1 MAVTNVNLTTASI
14 DVDKFNG
21 TLSAKESGAL
31 SAYNSDMKKLIRK
44 VKKLSDYNDETYYI
58 MLVERSDDQT
68 LGGFMPVNSNFGFV
82 FAKANSGKE
91 QLNRTIAHELAHG
104 AFRLWHTFSSENIY
118 VAQQGSTQNL
128 MDYNGTNSEL
138 YKYQWDY
145 IHNPQQ
151 GIVRWM
157 VDDEESAVIKNEKVT
172 GVWKTVNPPRMYDAK
187 PKLTYNKIFIPDDEY
202 IRRTHTLIQ
211 LVDGSKFLVS
221 PLETSEVGYTY
232 QIQLPEIDEWSTV
245 YLDWFESDCL
255 SCELEFIGN
264 ELTKKA
270 GKVSKVVSRYV
281 LPIEDIYILIEGENF
296 DGEEASRVAAGGFIL
311 LEAVQVGKV
320 YKLVKGFK
328 AVGRGVAATSQL
340 RNKALKMTIK
350 DISKETA
357 LDMSAQ
363 FVVNL
368 MKLSIEHQEYTDDD
382 LLIAAMEQIDVK
394 ASVLTGSI
402 SAMSFVNREEAVM
415 SCALEFFKSIE
426 NSKSIDAK
434 ALKDGAKSC
443 LIEAGIT
450 MAFKYGAKTKFMQG
464 FFNQLDDEAKQ
475 HILLS
480 RFKNFTGENCYKV
493 FESYLKKIL
502 IPSDYEK

>member
-1 MAVTNVNLTTASI
+1 
-14 DVDKFNG
+14 
-21 TLSAKESGAL
+21 
-31 SAYNSDMKKLIRK
+31 
-44 VKKLSDYNDETYYI
+44 
-58 MLVERSDDQT
+58 
-68 LGGFMPVNSNFGFV
+68 
-82 FAKANSGKE
+82 
-91 QLNRTIAHELAHG
+91 
-104 AFRLWHTFSSENIY
+104 
-118 VAQQGSTQNL
+118 

-145 IHNPQQ
+145 IHNPQE
-151 GIVRWM
+151 GVVRWM

-270 GKVSKVVSRYV
+270 GKVGKVVSRYV

-320 YKLVKGFK
+320 YKLVKGAK
-328 AVGRGVAATSQL
+328 ILTKGGLKPTSKIVMHLGKEITKESVINMSCQL
-340 RNKALKMTIK
+340 
-350 DISKETA
+350 
-357 LDMSAQ
+357 
-363 FVVNL
+363 VVNL
-368 MKLSIEHQEYTDDD
+368 MKDCIEHPEYTDEE
-382 LLIAAMEQIDVK
+382 LFLSAFSQIEVGNTILGSTISTITFEPKEQAAYVCAQKFFEAFEKEKRVDMEAINK
-394 ASVLTGSI
+394 G
-402 SAMSFVNREEAVM
+402 
-415 SCALEFFKSIE
+415 FF
-426 NSKSIDAK
+426 D
-434 ALKDGAKSC
+434 C
-443 LIEAGIT
+443 VIEAGLT
-450 MAFKYGAKTKFMQG
+450 MVFKYGAETDYMKGLFKQ
-464 FFNQLDDEAKQ
+464 FNGEVKRNV
-475 HILLS
+475 LS
-480 RFKNFTGENCYKV
+480 RFKGLTGENCYKL
-493 FESYLKKIL
+493 FEQLLKQTL
-502 IPSDYEK
+502 QQ

>member
-1 MAVTNVNLTTASI
+1 MTT
-14 DVDKFNG
+14 
-21 TLSAKESGAL
+21 T
-31 SAYNSDMKKLIRK
+31 
-44 VKKLSDYNDETYYI
+44 
-58 MLVERSDDQT
+58 
-68 LGGFMPVNSNFGFV
+68 
-82 FAKANSGKE
+82 
-91 QLNRTIAHELAHG
+91 RTHIAHG
-104 AFRLWHTFSSENIY
+104 AFRLWHTFSSENLY
-118 VAQQGSTQNL
+118 TAQQGTTRNL

-145 IHNPQQ
+145 IHNPQE
-151 GIVRWM
+151 GVVRWM

-270 GKVSKVVSRYV
+270 GKVGKVVSRYV

-320 YKLVKGFK
+320 YKLVKGAK
-328 AVGRGVAATSQL
+328 ILTKGGLKPTSKIVMHLGKEITKESVINMSCQL
-340 RNKALKMTIK
+340 
-350 DISKETA
+350 
-357 LDMSAQ
+357 
-363 FVVNL
+363 VVNL
-368 MKLSIEHQEYTDDD
+368 MKDCIEHPEYTDEE
-382 LLIAAMEQIDVK
+382 LFLSAFSQIDVGNTI
-394 ASVLTGSI
+394 LGSTI
-402 SAMSFVNREEAVM
+402 STITFEPKEQAAYVCAQKFFEAFEKEKRVDM
-415 SCALEFFKSIE
+415 EAINKGFF
-426 NSKSIDAK
+426 D
-434 ALKDGAKSC
+434 C
-443 LIEAGIT
+443 VIEAGLT
-450 MAFKYGAKTKFMQG
+450 MVFKYGAETDYMKGLFKQ
-464 FFNQLDDEAKQ
+464 FNGEVKRNV
-475 HILLS
+475 LS
-480 RFKNFTGENCYKV
+480 RFKGLTGENCYKL
-493 FESYLKKIL
+493 FEQLLKQTL
-502 IPSDYEK
+502 QQ

>member
-1 MAVTNVNLTTASI
+1 MTT
-14 DVDKFNG
+14 
-21 TLSAKESGAL
+21 T
-31 SAYNSDMKKLIRK
+31 
-44 VKKLSDYNDETYYI
+44 
-58 MLVERSDDQT
+58 
-68 LGGFMPVNSNFGFV
+68 
-82 FAKANSGKE
+82 
-91 QLNRTIAHELAHG
+91 RTHIAHG
-104 AFRLWHTFSSENIY
+104 AFRLWHTFSSENSY
-118 VAQQGSTQNL
+118 VAQQGTTRNL

-145 IHNPQQ
+145 IHNPQE
-151 GIVRWM
+151 GVVRWM

-270 GKVSKVVSRYV
+270 GKVGKVVSRYV

-320 YKLVKGFK
+320 YKLVKGAK
-328 AVGRGVAATSQL
+328 ILTKGGLKPTSKIVMHLGKEITKESVINMSCQL
-340 RNKALKMTIK
+340 
-350 DISKETA
+350 
-357 LDMSAQ
+357 
-363 FVVNL
+363 VVNL
-368 MKLSIEHQEYTDDD
+368 MKDCIEHPEYTDEE
-382 LLIAAMEQIDVK
+382 LFLSAFSQIDVGNTI
-394 ASVLTGSI
+394 LGSTI
-402 SAMSFVNREEAVM
+402 STITFEPKEQAAYVCAQKFFEAFEKEKRVDM
-415 SCALEFFKSIE
+415 EAINKGFF
-426 NSKSIDAK
+426 D
-434 ALKDGAKSC
+434 C
-443 LIEAGIT
+443 VIEAGLT
-450 MAFKYGAKTKFMQG
+450 MVFKYGAETDYMKGLFKQ
-464 FFNQLDDEAKQ
+464 FNGEVKRNV
-475 HILLS
+475 LS
-480 RFKNFTGENCYKV
+480 RFKGLTGENCYKL
-493 FESYLKKIL
+493 FEQLLKQTL
-502 IPSDYEK
+502 QQ

>member
-1 MAVTNVNLTTASI
+1 MTA
-14 DVDKFNG
+14 
-21 TLSAKESGAL
+21 T
-31 SAYNSDMKKLIRK
+31 
-44 VKKLSDYNDETYYI
+44 
-58 MLVERSDDQT
+58 
-68 LGGFMPVNSNFGFV
+68 
-82 FAKANSGKE
+82 
-91 QLNRTIAHELAHG
+91 RTHIAHG
-104 AFRLWHTFSSENIY
+104 AFRLWHTFSSENLY
-118 VAQQGSTQNL
+118 TAQQGTTRNL

-151 GIVRWM
+151 GIVRWL

-232 QIQLPEIDEWSTV
+232 QIQLPEIDEWYTV

-270 GKVSKVVSRYV
+270 GKVGKVVSRYV

-320 YKLVKGFK
+320 YKLVKGAK
-328 AVGRGVAATSQL
+328 ILTKGGLKPTSKIVMHFGKELTNDVIIDLSCQFAINFITESVKHQDYSDDEIL
-340 RNKALKMTIK
+340 ALAIN
-350 DISKETA
+350 
-357 LDMSAQ
+357 
-363 FVVNL
+363 NL
-368 MKLSIEHQEYTDDD
+368 
-382 LLIAAMEQIDVK
+382 DVK
-394 ASVLTGSI
+394 
-402 SAMSFVNREEAVM
+402 NAVVGGVINY
-415 SCALEFFKSIE
+415 SSLNKYEKATFNCAKDFLFALE
-426 NSKSIDAK
+426 NSKGITLSSIDKGLSDCIIEFGATFVFSK
-434 ALKDGAKSC
+434 LSQTPTMQTFFKEFDNEVSQTIILKKLKHFTSKGVYDGLETYIK
-443 LIEAGIT
+443 T
-450 MAFKYGAKTKFMQG
+450 AFKKMNG
-464 FFNQLDDEAKQ
+464 N
-475 HILLS
+475 
-480 RFKNFTGENCYKV
+480 
-493 FESYLKKIL
+493 
-502 IPSDYEK
+502 